1 MSYKALLF
9 CPDEKTARTVT
20 QVLTELDFQVEPCNE
35 PFAAVKK
42 LTTEHFDGVVVDC
55 DNEQNAALLFKSA
68 RNSASNQTSL
78 AVAVVEG
85 QSGVA
90 KAFRIGANLVLT
102 KPINVEQSKGTL
114 RVARGLLR
122 KSEAAKGTATSG
134 SSTGSPVETKP
145 PLPAVER
152 PAVARTPVPVPV
164 PTQLPAASASISS
177 VFEVEQEPQTKLGPT
192 DAALLESMPDPGMGK
207 PRGTDSDGAS
217 ARQSAWQ
224 TSKSAGGPMADAL
237 RRAAAV
243 AGKTDFQTS
252 ETTPAPKPAPASS
265 HPVSVGSG
273 SGAAAAPAKEPAPLE
288 DVLPSLGTVA
298 SPAPARRRASS
309 GSKKPAVIVAI
320 LLLAAGGGYFGWTK
334 YHASLSSIPFLKQF
348 APLVTKPSAPA
359 APAPSPASAPGPA
372 AITTPSQPS
381 AEVVAT
387 PLPTVPDRAFTPVET
402 VASTAKKPTSISVSN
417 PPEATTEAVKT
428 FTDASDALVVRT
440 ETPKPAAPK
449 PVAQEA
455 AEPAPALNVEQN
467 GGDQAI
473 TGLVD
478 TPAVV
483 PHAAPQTLKVSQG
496 VSQGLLVKK
505 VPPVYPPQAVQMHL
519 QGSVQML
526 ANISKDGDITNVKLT
541 SGDPI
546 LARAA
551 LDAVKQWKYKPYYL
565 NGEPVEIQTQIV
577 VNFSLP

>member
-9 CPDEKTARTVT
+9 CPDEKTARTIT

-122 KSEAAKGTATSG
+122 KTEAAKAAT
-134 SSTGSPVETKP
+134 ETKP
-145 PLPAVER
+145 VTPVAER
-152 PAVARTPVPVPV
+152 PAVAKAPVPA
-164 PTQLPAASASISS
+164 PTPTHLPAAGASISS
-177 VFEVEQEPQTKLGPT
+177 LFEVEEEPEAKLGPADT
-192 DAALLESMPDPGMGK
+192 ALLESMPDPVGSK
-207 PRGTDSDGAS
+207 LRSSDSDSTDAPVRQNSWQQAS
-217 ARQSAWQ
+217 RPA
-224 TSKSAGGPMADAL
+224 TGPMADAL

-243 AGKTDFQTS
+243 AGKTDFQTNDAVA
-252 ETTPAPKPAPASS
+252 APKPAPVSS
-265 HPVSVGSG
+265 HTTSTGST
-273 SGAAAAPAKEPAPLE
+273 SGAAAAPAPAKENPLVD
-288 DVLPSLGTVA
+288 DVLPSLKIAAGT
-298 SPAPARRRASS
+298 APARTRASS
-309 GSKKPAVIVAI
+309 GSKKPALIAAI
-320 LLLAAGGGYFGWTK
+320 LLLAAAGGYFGWTK
-334 YHASLSSIPFLKQF
+334 FHDRLSSLPFLKQF
-348 APLVTKPSAPA
+348 TPSPGKPSSQA
-359 APAPSPASAPGPA
+359 APAPSPALPQSSAPVS
-372 AITTPSQPS
+372 TPSQPS

-387 PLPTVPDRAFTPVET
+387 PLPAVPDKTPAPVET
-402 VASTAKKPTSISVSN
+402 VASTAKKATSISVSN
-417 PPEATTEAVKT
+417 PPETTTEAVKT
-428 FTDASDALVVRT
+428 LADASDALVVKT

-449 PVAQEA
+449 PVSQDS
-455 AEPAPALNVEQN
+455 AEPVAPALNVAQTN
-467 GGDQAI
+467 GDQAI

-478 TPAVV
+478 APAAV
-483 PHAAPQTLKVSQG
+483 PHAAAQTLKVSQG

-505 VPPVYPPQAVQMHL
+505 VAPVYPPQAVQMHL

-526 ANISKDGDITNVKLT
+526 ANISKDGDITNVKVT

-551 LDAVKQWKYKPYYL
+551 IDAVKQWKYKPYYL
-565 NGEPVEIQTQIV
+565 DSQPVEIQTQIV